1 MNAVAIAGR
10 VGRPHWIPCG
20 AGAGR
25 RGPGPS
31 RVGEGERVSIE
42 SQKGT
47 CRSHTYYKHPHT
59 DIYGLKFR
67 WQGQPNPLSIQLQ
80 LVKRAVKVAGWA
92 WVIIH
97 LYDTAQKLYCCLGVQ
112 LSITVFFVDSCH
124 WPQMHWFLI
133 IFMFWLFYDFLL
145 IWFFFFSFFLVLAE
159 KDYDYNLSY
168 NHPDNYCHHFGD
180 PVVVIS
186 APVSFT
192 TPILVIIIYSNFISI
207 FI

>member
-97 LYDTAQKLYCCLGVQ
+97 LYDTAQKLYYCLGVQ
-112 LSITVFFVDSCH
+112 LSITGFFCGFLSLATDALVFDYFYVLTFLWFVVNLVFF
-124 WPQMHWFLI
+124 L
-133 IFMFWLFYDFLL
+133 
-145 IWFFFFSFFLVLAE
+145 SFFLVLAE

>member
-31 RVGEGERVSIE
+31 RIGEGERVSIE

-92 WVIIH
+92 IIH
-97 LYDTAQKLYCCLGVQ
+97 LYDTAQKLYYCLGVQ
-112 LSITVFFVDSCH
+112 LSITGFFCGFLSLATDALVFDYFYVLTFLWFVVN
-124 WPQMHWFLI
+124 LV
-133 IFMFWLFYDFLL
+133 
-145 IWFFFFSFFLVLAE
+145 FFSFFFSCTCRKRLWL
-159 KDYDYNLSY
+159 
-168 NHPDNYCHHFGD
+168 
-180 PVVVIS
+180 
-186 APVSFT
+186 
-192 TPILVIIIYSNFISI
+192 
-207 FI
+207 